1 MKNKRNVLIAFI
13 LICCLCLSIGYAAVT
28 DILTINGTAGVL
40 IDNPNNDDNPEDN
53 PTPFEENFDA
63 NLGFSE
69 SKAASA
75 SEGAKMEDKTDASLY
90 ANLTDTVSFAIS
102 DMKKAGDTATITYT
116 ITNKNEYAATIA
128 EFKVTN
134 SNEKYTVAYVPSAT
148 TIPAGGS
155 IDVVVTVTLT
165 ELDSLGASFQMQ
177 YKASAVLPT
186 ATN

>member
-40 IDNPNNDDNPEDN
+40 IDNPNNDDKPEDN

-63 NLGFSE
+63 NLGFS
-69 SKAASA
+69 ASGA
-75 SEGAKMEDKTDASLY
+75 ISATNGAKMEDKTDASLY
-90 ANLTDTVSFAIS
+90 TNLTDTVSFAIT
-102 DMKKAGDTATITYT
+102 DMKQANDTATITYT

-134 SNEKYTVAYVPSAT
+134 SNEKYTVSYEPSAM
-148 TIPAGGS
+148 TIPAGGD
-155 IDVVVTVTLT
+155 ITVKVTVTLNA
-165 ELDSLGASFQMQ
+165 LDSEGASFQMQ
-177 YKASAVLPT
+177 YKASAVLD
-186 ATN
+186 

>member
-40 IDNPNNDDNPEDN
+40 IDNPNNDGTPEVN

-63 NLGFSE
+63 NLGFSA
-69 SKAASA
+69 SKDASA
-75 SEGAKMEDKTDASLY
+75 TDGAKMEDKTDASVY
-90 ANLTDTVSFAIS
+90 ASLGDTVSFAIS
-102 DMKKAGDTATITYT
+102 DLKAAGDTATITYT
-116 ITNKNEYAATIA
+116 ITNNNEYAATI
-128 EFKVTN
+128 EEITNTN
-134 SNEKYTVAYVPSAT
+134 SNAKYTVTYAPSAT

-165 ELDSLGASFQMQ
+165 ALDSEGASFQLQ
-177 YKASAVLPT
+177 YKASAVLD
-186 ATN
+186 